1 MPHHPA
7 QAQSEPCPPRT
18 QSFSPDLGPA
28 PHLISPG
35 PESAPPQP
43 QLQASPLATLQLG
56 GHGLDGHGPGF
67 HNCLSDLC
75 KTIHLIV
82 SCLLQTSHLPTAL
95 CMKSKSLSTPSR
107 PAALANL
114 LPPLGLVACC
124 PSDLIQP
131 SHPPGRQAL
140 PPRPDQVPFCG
151 VSEHPVPLM
160 WSRLHGVVSLPPQDQ
175 EPSLSVPPCTLGALH
190 L

>member
-1 MPHHPA
+1 M
-7 QAQSEPCPPRT
+7 
-18 QSFSPDLGPA
+18 
-28 PHLISPG
+28 
-35 PESAPPQP
+35 
-43 QLQASPLATLQLG
+43 
-56 GHGLDGHGPGF
+56 
-67 HNCLSDLC
+67 
-75 KTIHLIV
+75 IHLIV
-82 SCLLQTSHLPTAL
+82 SFLLQTSHLPTAL

-107 PAALANL
+107 PVALPNL

-140 PPRPDQVPFCG
+140 PPRPDQLPFCG

-160 WSRLHGVVSLPPQDQ
+160 WGPLHGVVSLLPQDQ

-190 L
+190 LLTADHRHRPALLLTQLYLMTTGDAGRTATIVVPFSR